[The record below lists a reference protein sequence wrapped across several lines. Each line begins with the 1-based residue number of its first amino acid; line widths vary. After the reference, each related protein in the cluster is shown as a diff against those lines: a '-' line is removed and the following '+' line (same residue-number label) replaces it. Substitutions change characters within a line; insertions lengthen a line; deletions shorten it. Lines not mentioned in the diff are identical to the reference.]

1 MRIIRHDRDRVTVT
15 MPLDDL
21 LDLLRLDQR
30 LYRLPSGSY
39 VWLYDNGLLPIGAI
53 SVATPMD
60 FLQEFPTFTDEVCQK
75 ITTSLSFTQ
84 DSDAA

>member
-39 VWLYDNGLLPIGAI
+39 V
-53 SVATPMD
+53 
-60 FLQEFPTFTDEVCQK
+60 
-75 ITTSLSFTQ
+75 
-84 DSDAA
+84 